1 MSATEQLVSSDIP
14 NFHFVFLFDVDV
26 KLHGK
31 AERLAWAT
39 LLHHAILKFLKV
51 QKFVTPN

>member
-39 LLHHAILKFLKV
+39 LLYHAVLKFLKV
-51 QKFVTPN
+51 QKFVTPT